1 MTIAIDTRSRLLDI
15 AAAEFLRVG
24 YAETTLRTIAAAAG
38 VKAGSIYYHFASKEE
53 MLAEVLDEGIAR
65 ISASLDEAV
74 TGIDDP
80 RAALAAAVHAHL
92 YALFDHG
99 AYTACHVRVFPHA
112 PDEVKAT
119 ATVARD
125 AYEARWQELLEWAH
139 REGVLRADPHAAR
152 LFLLGALNAT
162 IDWRNPSRRPLEWL
176 ADKFTELFLDGA
188 FDSERGTS

>member
-1 MTIAIDTRSRLLDI
+1 VTLIIDTRSRLLDI
-15 AAAEFLRVG
+15 AAEQFLRVG

-65 ISASLDEAV
+65 IAASLDQAV
-74 TGIDDP
+74 AGVDDP
-80 RAALAAAVHAHL
+80 RRAIASAVRAHL
-92 YALFDHG
+92 HALFEHG

-112 PDEVKAT
+112 PPEVKAA

-125 AYEARWQELLEWAH
+125 AYEARWQELLE
-139 REGVLRADPHAAR
+139 RADRAGALRVDPHTAR

-162 IDWRNPSRRPLEWL
+162 VDWRNPDRQPIDQL
-176 ADKFTELFLDGA
+176 ADAFIELFLEGA
-188 FDSERGTS
+188 FASERGTS